1 MIARSKKYRKSLE
14 TLSSDDPVSLT
25 EALEKLASFE
35 KVNFDE
41 TIEISCALGVDPKQS
56 AQAVRGIVN
65 LPHGS
70 GKKVRVIVFT
80 DNTDEAITA
89 GADHA
94 GLEELIAKVK
104 DGWMDFDVALSTT
117 DAMKS
122 VRSIARVL
130 GPRGLMP
137 TPKAGTVT
145 DNITEAVKAVK
156 AGRVEFKMDKTGA
169 LSVVIGKRS
178 FSLEQLS
185 GNAEAAIAAV
195 ASSRPDG
202 LKGKFVRS
210 VYISSTMSPSVKI
223 NASTLN
229 LN

>member
-1 MIARSKKYRKSLE
+1 M
-14 TLSSDDPVSLT
+14 LSSDDPVSLT

-117 DAMKS
+117 EAMKS

>member
-1 MIARSKKYRKSLE
+1 MTSRSKKYRKSIE
-14 TLSSDDPVSLT
+14 VVELSEVNSLND
-25 EALEKLASFE
+25 AFDKLSKFE

-41 TIEISCALGVDPKQS
+41 TIEVSCSLGVDPKQS
-56 AQAVRGIVN
+56 SHAVRGTVN

-70 GKKVRVIVFT
+70 GKEVKVVVFT
-80 DNTDEAITA
+80 ENVDEAKAA

-94 GLEELIAKVK
+94 GLEDLIAKVK

-145 DNITEAVKAVK
+145 DNISEAIKQVK

-169 LSVVIGKRS
+169 LAVVVGKRS
-178 FSLEQLS
+178 FSNDQLQENTMAALTAVS
-185 GNAEAAIAAV
+185 NAK
-195 ASSRPDG
+195 PDG
-202 LKGKFVRS
+202 FKGKFVKS
-210 VYISSTMSPSVKI
+210 LYISSTMSPSVKI
-223 NASTLN
+223 TPSVIN
-229 LN
+229 

>member
-14 TLSSDDPVSLT
+14 KLSSDDPVSLQ
-25 EALEKLASFE
+25 EALEKLSSFE

-80 DNTDEAITA
+80 DNPDEAKAA

-145 DNITEAVKAVK
+145 DNIADAVKAVK

-169 LSVVIGKRS
+169 LSVVVGKRS
-178 FSLEQLS
+178 FSLEQLA

-202 LKGKFVRS
+202 LKGKFVKS

>member
-14 TLSSDDPVSLT
+14 KLSSDDTVSLH
-25 EALEKLASFE
+25 EALEKLSSFE

-80 DNTDEAITA
+80 DNPDEAKAA

-145 DNITEAVKAVK
+145 DNIADAVKAVK

-169 LSVVIGKRS
+169 LSVVVGKRS
-178 FSLEQLS
+178 FSLEQLA

-202 LKGKFVRS
+202 LKGKFVKS